1 MESLK
6 SCPRVL
12 LQKLLLTL
20 LIGAGCLVVG
30 IAYFLFCRD
39 IIFLFLSAA
48 VFLSTLARSLS
59 LYQMIT
65 QKRYETLEGVC
76 IRITP
81 KPLRRYR
88 KVHIMSADGVESAL
102 MLSKQVK
109 VKIGFG
115 YRFFFKRFE
124 RPSLGSEYLDTALS
138 SDHFLG
144 LEELGEFA
152 ASGVPDENKV
162 INKIDIGENRGEAD
176 CLYNDSSQRAAQDTP
191 AD

>member
-48 VFLSTLARSLS
+48 VFFSSLARSLS
-59 LYQMIT
+59 LYRLMI
-65 QKRYETLEGVC
+65 QKRYEMIEGVC
-76 IRITP
+76 VRITP
-81 KPLRRYR
+81 NPLRRYR
-88 KVHIMSADGVESAL
+88 KVHIISTDGVESAL

-115 YRFFFKRFE
+115 YRFFFKQAE

-144 LEELGEFA
+144 LEELGEFSA
-152 ASGVPDENKV
+152 PGVHDEK
-162 INKIDIGENRGEAD
+162 KTTDKADIGENRGEAS
-176 CLYNDSSQRAAQDTP
+176 CLYHDSSQRAAQGIP